1 LRRDPKK
8 KDLQKGMDTFF
19 GGTEIRGSLCLL
31 LIEMQIPEK
40 GCEAPEKVL

>member
-1 LRRDPKK
+1 M

-31 LIEMQIPEK
+31 LVQMQTIEK
-40 GCEAPEKVL
+40 GCGGIRTF